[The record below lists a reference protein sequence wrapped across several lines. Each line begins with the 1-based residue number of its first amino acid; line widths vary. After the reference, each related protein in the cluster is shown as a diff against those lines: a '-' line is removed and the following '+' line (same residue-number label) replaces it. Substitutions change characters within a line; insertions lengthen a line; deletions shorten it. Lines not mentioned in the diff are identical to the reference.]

1 MVRTAREGPPLPQ
14 DVALAVK
21 AQLDPK
27 CQLGQSA
34 SGTTLVIDA
43 ICHDGERRLYTLGPP
58 LNRPIS
64 SVDLAACLRRFAL
77 SDTAMAK
84 YLFQRL

>member
-21 AQLDPK
+21 TELDPK

-34 SGTTLVIDA
+34 SGTTLIIDA
-43 ICHDGERRLYTLGPP
+43 IGRDGKRRLYTLGPP
-58 LNRPIS
+58 LDQPVS
-64 SVDLAACLRRFAL
+64 SVDLGACLHRFGL
-77 SDTAMAK
+77 SDTGTAK